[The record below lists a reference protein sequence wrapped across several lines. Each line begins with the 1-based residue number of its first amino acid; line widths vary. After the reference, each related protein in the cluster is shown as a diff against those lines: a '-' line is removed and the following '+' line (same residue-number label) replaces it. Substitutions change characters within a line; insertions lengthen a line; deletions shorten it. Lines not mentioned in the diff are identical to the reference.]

1 MQIGYFGPI
10 SDAEIIDFIE
20 GIHASRSSG
29 PISDAEI
36 IDFPRRYPCHVVFLD
51 RYLTLKSLISLDDI
65 HAKLLFWA
73 DI

>member
-1 MQIGYFGPI
+1 MQICYFGPI

-65 HAKLLFWA
+65 HAKLLFCT

>member
-1 MQIGYFGPI
+1 MPRGYFGPI

-20 GIHASRSSG
+20 DINANRSSG
-29 PISDAEI
+29 PISDADI

-51 RYLTLKSLISLDDI
+51 RYLTLKSLIFLDDI
-65 HAKLLFWA
+65 HAKLLFWT